1 MHFVE
6 CYINYAK
13 EKGKGGNFMR
23 KKLNTILGVITA
35 IALVTTSVQPIV
47 AKADDTEA
55 VKVVLNEVESDGD
68 TADWAEI
75 YNAGTT
81 SVDISGWYLLD
92 NDPVTHA
99 DSVVPLPEGTILE
112 PGEFYV
118 FEQNNHFLFGLGKID
133 QATIY
138 DKEGNVVDELAW
150 EVQATGVY
158 ARIPDGT
165 GEFVDAP
172 TSTKGFSNKI
182 INPVLI
188 SEVMSNDPE
197 GGQDWIELFNPT
209 KNDIDVSGIV
219 IKDNDDTH
227 EYVIPEGTMIKPE
240 EYLVITQEQ
249 FVFELEEGD
258 SVRIFED
265 GQPIRSTTWPEGT
278 HGTPT
283 WGLYTGQ
290 DGAEYK
296 DTKVATPG
304 KENIFPGDV
313 EKIEWP
319 GSGEVHIWDTEP
331 TFSTDSSGL
340 DFYNGQLY
348 TMDSRNAAMFVL
360 DVNKDGTM
368 KVAEGFE
375 KGKRVR
381 FRKDAEDAEALGP
394 DAEGITLDNDGFA
407 YIVSER
413 DNGNKN
419 VDDNLILKVN
429 PKAEGEYLVALNE
442 WSLMGTLPKVALNA
456 GLEGIE
462 WAANSEVEG
471 KLWDQNTNALFDSS
485 LYPNAVS
492 NGVFFVALEENG
504 HVYAYVLNKD
514 ETAVQIADIDSRL
527 GGAMSLDY
535 DTYTHTLWVGTD
547 NGYASLL
554 ANISLNG
561 TDTPDVIHVKPASGL
576 KTSNNN
582 EGFAIAPAEYTVN
595 GQRPV
600 YYFEDGVSV
609 NALTIGS
616 LACDYVPEETTVPK
630 DVETTTVNAAVSTT
644 VDKGN
649 KTDNVTVVKPVVKSA
664 VKKKS
669 AAKVKI
675 TLKKVKGIKKYKVQI
690 SRTKKFKKILVKKTV
705 KKATFTIKNKK
716 LKKQKK
722 LYVRVM
728 AYRIVGKKMYHSKW
742 SKARRVKVKN

>member
-1 MHFVE
+1 
-6 CYINYAK
+6 
-13 EKGKGGNFMR
+13 MR

-442 WSLMGTLPKVALNA
+442 WSLMDTLPKVALNA

>member
-23 KKLNTILGVITA
+23 KKMNTILGVITA
-35 IALVTTSVQPIV
+35 IAFVTASVQPIV

-68 TADWAEI
+68 TVDWAEI

-118 FEQNNHFLFGLGKID
+118 FEQNNHFNFGLGKVD

-158 ARIPDGT
+158 ARIPDGI

-182 INPVLI
+182 INAVLI

-209 KNDIDVSGIV
+209 KKDIDVSGIV

-227 EYVIPEGTMIKPE
+227 EYVIPEGTIIKPE
-240 EYLVITQEQ
+240 GYLVITQEQ
-249 FVFELEEGD
+249 FVFGLGKGD
-258 SVRIFED
+258 SVRLFED
-265 GQPIRSTTWPEGT
+265 GELIGSTTWPEGT

-283 WGLYTGQ
+283 WGLYSGP

-319 GSGEVHIWDTEP
+319 GNGEVRIWDTEP
-331 TFSTDSSGL
+331 TFSGDSSGL

-348 TMDSRNAAMFVL
+348 TIDSRNAAMWVL

-368 KVAEGFE
+368 KIAEGFE

-381 FRKDAEDAEALGP
+381 FRKDADNAEALGP

-419 VDDNLILKVN
+419 VNDNLILKVD

-442 WSLMGTLPKVALNA
+442 WSLMDTLPEVALNA

-462 WAANSEVEG
+462 WVANSEVEG
-471 KLWDQNTNALFDSS
+471 RLWDQNTNALFDSS

-535 DTYTHTLWVGTD
+535 DTYTHILWVGTD

-576 KTSNNN
+576 NTSNNN

-630 DVETTTVNAAVSTT
+630 DVETTTVNSAVSTT

-669 AAKVKI
+669 VAKVKI
-675 TLKKVKGIKKYKVQI
+675 ALKKVKGIKKYKVQI

>member
-265 GQPIRSTTWPEGT
+265 GQSIRSTTWPEGT

-442 WSLMGTLPKVALNA
+442 WSLMDTLPKVALNA